1 MARSVVDWV
10 KVWSCFTDGDL
21 LPASFAL
28 FFSSSFSYFGVR
40 VSASFWFFSVSS
52 AVAGARDWLRSTRLL
67 FRFFFRSQIRSWR
80 LGCFCIILLLF
91 CTYFWRSGVP
101 PIGFFCFFNFF
112 PPLLDRASGLGCR
125 HFWIL
130 LRVVADGRR
139 CHMPALRRG
148 LG

>member
-52 AVAGARDWLRSTRLL
+52 AVAGARDWLRSARLL
-67 FRFFFRSQIRSWR
+67 FRFF
-80 LGCFCIILLLF
+80 
-91 CTYFWRSGVP
+91 
-101 PIGFFCFFNFF
+101 
-112 PPLLDRASGLGCR
+112 PLADPLMASGL
-125 HFWIL
+125 FL
-130 LRVVADGRR
+130 PNFVAFSVRNSG
-139 CHMPALRRG
+139 G
-148 LG
+148 QV